1 MSGKHTPSPFT
12 ERTDFS
18 PSPFRERAGER
29 VQDGM
34 LVELTYQVTD
44 RKSGHVLTC
53 VEFPLGYVH
62 GHNEILAPSV
72 HAELEGKSAGDVIEV
87 PIDGNRIFGPRD
99 ESLVFTD
106 HIDNVPEEYR
116 QVGTSI
122 LMENDKGQARSF
134 LVTRVDKETLT
145 VDGNNPLCGR
155 EVVFRLQ
162 ILTVRPATDEE
173 MKAGGA
179 IGAGPD
185 IDPSLMKGLPQ

>member
-1 MSGKHTPSPFT
+1 VRPSSEAIRDGKF
-12 ERTDFS
+12 
-18 PSPFRERAGER
+18 
-29 VQDGM
+29 
-34 LVELTYQVTD
+34 VELTYKVTD
-44 RKSGHVLTC
+44 RKSGHVLTR

-72 HAELEGKSAGDVIEV
+72 HKALEGKRTGDVIEV

-106 HIDNVPEEYR
+106 RIENVPEEYR

-122 LMENDKGQARSF
+122 LMENDKGQTRSF
-134 LVTRVDKETLT
+134 LVTRVTDETLT

-155 EVVFRLQ
+155 EVVFTLEVM
-162 ILTVRPATDEE
+162 TVRDATDAE

-179 IGAGPD
+179 IGALPAVD
-185 IDPSLMKGLPQ
+185 ASLMRPV